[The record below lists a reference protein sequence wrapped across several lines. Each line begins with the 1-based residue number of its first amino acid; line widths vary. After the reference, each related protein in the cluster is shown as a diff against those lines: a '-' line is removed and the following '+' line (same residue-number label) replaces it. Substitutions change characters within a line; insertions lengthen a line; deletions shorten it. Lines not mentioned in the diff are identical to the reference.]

1 MLAAPPAFIAA
12 LAGLAMLRV
21 LQAAF
26 VTAFR
31 TRFTLGALVTFVVTI
46 ADVSVLNI
54 GAAFWGLLAGL
65 VGVVPAGTGRLRRG
79 GRRAAGAQGRI
90 EPADRPP
97 RDYSRNC
104 AASSAREPTPSLA

>member
-1 MLAAPPAFIAA
+1 MFGLFAPLFTRLMLAAPAAFIAT

-46 ADVSVLNI
+46 ADVSHPEHRRRLLGPGRRSRRVAAA
-54 GAAFWGLLAGL
+54 GAA
-65 VGVVPAGTGRLRRG
+65 RLRRG
-79 GRRAAGAQGRI
+79 TGGV
-90 EPADRPP
+90 
-97 RDYSRNC
+97 
-104 AASSAREPTPSLA
+104 TP